1 MEIINGIIIAGAV
14 VSALGALG
22 TALVWIKKFIVLCEL
37 VKKQG
42 MERAEENRLLFEG
55 QLLIIELLE
64 GGNINGRLTAHK
76 NKMNELLYK
85 KIS

>member
-1 MEIINGIIIAGAV
+1 MEMINGVILVGAV
-14 VSALGALG
+14 ISALGAIG
-22 TALVWIKKFIVLCEL
+22 TAFLWVKKIILLCEL

-42 MERAEENRLLFEG
+42 IERAEENRLLFEG

-85 KIS
+85 KIN

>member
-1 MEIINGIIIAGAV
+1 MEIIKGIILVGSVI
-14 VSALGALG
+14 SALGAVG
-22 TALVWIKKFIVLCEL
+22 TVFVWVKKIILLCEL